1 MNILALFFS
10 PFGRLTARPFVIAAI
25 VVYVVSFGAQALLSA
40 PGPRQYGIVA
50 FGLAQAVV
58 TWSWFALHAKRLRD
72 ADDNALFALAFAIL
86 YALAMLLLILFIEV
100 VVGSAGTTSR
110 NDYGAGNVVAL
121 IAVVA
126 VIANFAGDSSLGAF
140 YYFMVAFLALI
151 LIPILLALAVSIW
164 AATRPTAQAMGPGGM
179 MHPGGP
185 PRPGGGPAG
194 PGGGKVPAG
203 GAPRRRP

>member
-1 MNILALFFS
+1 
-10 PFGRLTARPFVIAAI
+10 
-25 VVYVVSFGAQALLSA
+25 
-40 PGPRQYGIVA
+40 
-50 FGLAQAVV
+50 
-58 TWSWFALHAKRLRD
+58 
-72 ADDNALFALAFAIL
+72 
-86 YALAMLLLILFIEV
+86 
-100 VVGSAGTTSR
+100 
-110 NDYGAGNVVAL
+110 
-121 IAVVA
+121 VA

-185 PRPGGGPAG
+185 PRSGGGPAG